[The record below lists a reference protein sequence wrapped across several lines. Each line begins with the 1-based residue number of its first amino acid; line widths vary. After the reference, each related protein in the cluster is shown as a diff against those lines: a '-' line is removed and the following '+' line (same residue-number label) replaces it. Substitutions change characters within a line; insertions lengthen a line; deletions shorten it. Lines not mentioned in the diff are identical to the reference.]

1 MKIWLLL
8 FTTAVIFGGKGFFNR
23 WRHKRRM
30 RRNDR
35 YKKKLEAEYKRRF
48 AENQVEIERWRK
60 ESEHRERENA
70 PKHLN
75 VICKDPTLIP
85 VFGGG
90 PLR

>member
-1 MKIWLLL
+1 MKFLLL
-8 FTTAVIFGGKGFFNR
+8 TVAVIFGVGRLFGR
-23 WRHKRRM
+23 WRHKHRM

-35 YKKKLEAEYKRRF
+35 YKKKQEAEYKRRF
-48 AENQVEIERWRK
+48 AENQVEIERWRR
-60 ESEHRERENA
+60 ESEQRERENA

-90 PLR
+90 FIR